1 MRRDLKGSVG
11 RRVSC
16 DTAVVVAVPAA
27 GFCGMRAVAAAAA
40 MRGKLFV
47 RCESRGRQ
55 REWSVM
61 KRRRRDAVC
70 AREVSVMATIG
81 SH

>member
-11 RRVSC
+11 SRVSC

-40 MRGKLFV
+40 MRGKLFAW
-47 RCESRGRQ
+47 CESQGQAARMERDEAAST
-55 REWSVM
+55 RRSV
-61 KRRRRDAVC
+61 RTR
-70 AREVSVMATIG
+70 S
-81 SH
+81 